1 MKTGKIYWIKE
12 AGISKEQFLNAPYGL
27 KRYKGIINFMNAEDW
42 SARLP
47 ETKEWLQLINKQRN
61 WTEKFNKTFPI
72 LKELV

>member
-1 MKTGKIYWIKE
+1 
-12 AGISKEQFLNAPYGL
+12 
-27 KRYKGIINFMNAEDW
+27 MNAEDW